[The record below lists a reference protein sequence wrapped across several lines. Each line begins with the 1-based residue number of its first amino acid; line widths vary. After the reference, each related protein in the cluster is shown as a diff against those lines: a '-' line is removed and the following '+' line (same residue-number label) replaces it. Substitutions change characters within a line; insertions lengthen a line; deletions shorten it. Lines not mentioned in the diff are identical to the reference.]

1 MEAFVTF
8 YSSND
13 WTAIGPEIA
22 LALAAM
28 TILVMDLF
36 GKDKFS
42 GRTGLFAIAFQAVL
56 LVAHLISYVSEN
68 SSNSYFSGMIEQS
81 LQSDVM
87 RSFFPSFVAACFHPC
102 SPLLVQ
108 KPFGF
113 GEFHHLTM
121 LATAGLMLL
130 CQSSHFLMLF
140 VALETVAIC
149 FYVLVAYNRNESK
162 SLEAGIK
169 YLVFGALSSSLLLL
183 GIVLLYG
190 VGANPEAWGASYP
203 GYESMDPLAFQYLGN
218 LMDEN
223 RIIFC
228 FGRVLF

>member
-13 WTAIGPEIA
+13 WTAIAPEIA

-87 RSFFPSFVAACFHPC
+87 RSFF
-102 SPLLVQ
+102 LL
-108 KPFGF
+108 
-113 GEFHHLTM
+113 
-121 LATAGLMLL
+121 
-130 CQSSHFLMLF
+130 
-140 VALETVAIC
+140 
-149 FYVLVAYNRNESK
+149 
-162 SLEAGIK
+162 
-169 YLVFGALSSSLLLL
+169 SSLLVS
-183 GIVLLYG
+183 I
-190 VGANPEAWGASYP
+190 
-203 GYESMDPLAFQYLGN
+203 LAHRYKKK
-218 LMDEN
+218 N
-223 RIIFC
+223 RFSTIKNFE
-228 FGRVLF
+228 V

>member
-36 GKDKFS
+36 GKDKFP

-87 RSFFPSFVAACFHPC
+87 RSFFLLS
-102 SPLLVQ
+102 SLLVSILAHRYLC
-108 KPFGF
+108 KNRLAS

-121 LATAGLMLL
+121 LATAG
-130 CQSSHFLMLF
+130 
-140 VALETVAIC
+140 APTVAKSCATFDTFDAPWRSSRNGQSARATIC
-149 FYVLVAYNRNESK
+149 ASTPQLWCT
-162 SLEAGIK
+162 
-169 YLVFGALSSSLLLL
+169 SSVSD
-183 GIVLLYG
+183 V
-190 VGANPEAWGASYP
+190 VE
-203 GYESMDPLAFQYLGN
+203 M
-218 LMDEN
+218 
-223 RIIFC
+223 
-228 FGRVLF
+228 